1 MATVMILDDH
11 PVARFAIRKLLD
23 DEGHQIIAEGDDG
36 MQGLL
41 AIRQQ
46 QPDVVI
52 VDIDIH
58 SLNGIDLTERLRHQG
73 YTGRVLVF
81 SSRDAR
87 HYISRCRQAGA
98 NGFLSK
104 RNHLEQLTD
113 AVKALLRD
121 YAYFPFST
129 DSHEDSP
136 EEHLIAMLSGREFQ
150 VLTYLA
156 RGMRLVD
163 IAGHMHVSTKTVST
177 YKSRLLQKLALNQ
190 TIELINFAHR
200 HNIN

>member
-36 MQGLL
+36 LQGLQT
-41 AIRQQ
+41 IRQQ
-46 QPDVVI
+46 KPDVVI

-58 SLNGIDLTERLRHQG
+58 SLNGIDLTERLRHQD
-73 YTGRVLVF
+73 YTGGVLVF
-81 SSRDAR
+81 SARDSK

-113 AVKALLRD
+113 AVKAILRN
-121 YAYFPFST
+121 YAYFPFCT
-129 DSHEDSP
+129 GHADCP
-136 EEHLIAMLSGREFQ
+136 EEHLITMLSGREFQ
-150 VLTYLA
+150 VLTYLS
-156 RGMRLVD
+156 RGMRLVE
-163 IAGHMHVSTKTVST
+163 IAGHMHLSTKTVST
-177 YKSRLLQKLALNQ
+177 YKSRLLQKLAVNQ
-190 TIELINFAHR
+190 TIELINFARR
-200 HNIN
+200 HNID

>member
-1 MATVMILDDH
+1 MILDDH

-23 DEGHQIIAEGDDG
+23 DAGHQVIAEGGDG
-36 MQGLL
+36 LQGLL
-41 AIRQQ
+41 TIRQQ
-46 QPDVVI
+46 QPDIVI

-81 SSRDAR
+81 SSRDAW

-104 RNHLEQLTD
+104 RNNLEQLTD
-113 AVKALLRD
+113 AVRAILRD
-121 YAYFPFST
+121 YAYFPFT
-129 DSHEDSP
+129 AGYKNNP
-136 EEHLIAMLSGREFQ
+136 EEDMLTMLSGREFQ

-156 RGMRLVD
+156 RGMKLVD
-163 IAGHMHVSTKTVST
+163 IAGRMHISTKTVST
-177 YKSRLLQKLALNQ
+177 YKGRLLQKLAVSQ
-190 TIELINFAHR
+190 TTELINFARR
-200 HNIN
+200 HNID